1 MQHYLIALGLFVF
14 LLSSCERA
22 VAPSTF
28 ELNVDFDFESENLG
42 LGEWEVFIT
51 DYGVEQED
59 LMEFDFG
66 REALPVP
73 LSGYGLM
80 VEGHNRSD
88 DMFIYM
94 RRLLT
99 DLPRSAE
106 FELSFSIDLASAYP
120 ENSVGIGGSPGASVY
135 LKAGAVPQ
143 APLRILEDG
152 FYTIS
157 IDKGNQSQ
165 GGADM
170 VVLGSIG
177 TQGQLGVYERIN
189 RSNSNTPMRV
199 TSNAEGEIWL
209 VVGIDSGFE
218 GLTRFYFDRIRA
230 RLRFVRNISQ

>member
-1 MQHYLIALGLFVF
+1 MQRYLIAFGLFILV
-14 LLSSCERA
+14 LASCERA
-22 VAPSTF
+22 VSPSTF

-42 LGEWEVFIT
+42 LLDWEVFMT
-51 DYGVEQED
+51 DYSMEQEE

-66 REALPVP
+66 REALPAP
-73 LSGYGLM
+73 LSGSGLM
-80 VEGHNRSD
+80 VTGHNRSD

-99 DLPRSAE
+99 GLPSSAE
-106 FELSFSIDLASAYP
+106 FDLSFDIDLASAYP

-135 LKAGAVPQ
+135 LKAGAVAQ
-143 APLRILEDG
+143 APLKLQDNG
-152 FYTIS
+152 FFTIS

-165 GGADM
+165 GGQDM

-189 RSNSNTPMRV
+189 RNNSNAPMRV
-199 TSNAEGEIWL
+199 RSNANGEIWI

-218 GLTRFYFDRIRA
+218 GLTRLYYDRIRA
-230 RLRFVRNISQ
+230 RLRFVRNISL